1 MVATMPLRLFVPAGA
16 WTNSL
21 PVSVMVPPPAAA
33 TLPFPP
39 VAGQMAVVPDGWT
52 HSEAGTV
59 PEFEVDL
66 WGTGALNLTAG
77 EMFAA
82 KQRALT
88 KAGVTVDEL
97 KQRVDDAQD
106 FVKDKAPEVAEFL
119 ADGAKKV
126 VAQVSG
132 SSSTTTRKPA
142 AKSTT
147 SKSTASKSTTSKP
160 AASKSSTAK

>member
-1 MVATMPLRLFVPAGA
+1 MRGKILFVVGLGVGYVLGTRAGREKYDQ
-16 WTNSL
+16 
-21 PVSVMVPPPAAA
+21 MKAA
-33 TLPFPP
+33 
-39 VAGQMAVVPDGWT
+39 
-52 HSEAGTV
+52 
-59 PEFEVDL
+59 VDRF
-66 WGTGALNLTAG
+66 WSDP
-77 EMFAA
+77 
-82 KQRALT
+82 R
-88 KAGVTVDEL
+88 V

-147 SKSTASKSTTSKP
+147 SKSTVSKSTTSKP